1 MDIIT
6 QSAGRDAIL
15 QSPACRDAMGELRA
29 FMFEFVYRNPV
40 AKGEEGK
47 AQELLRRLFD
57 YYRREPDKLPP
68 EFQDIRM
75 EEGVERAV
83 CDYIAGMTD
92 VYAVECFNA
101 AFIPK
106 SWSVK

>member
-1 MDIIT
+1 MLFLPLFRADEADALVWRH
-6 QSAGRDAIL
+6 SDAPGVRAGGVVGLVLEDGVKDVL
-15 QSPACRDAMGELRA
+15 LL
-29 FMFEFVYRNPV
+29 
-40 AKGEEGK
+40 
-47 AQELLRRLFD
+47 QELLRRLFD

-92 VYAVECFNA
+92 NYALEIYHTL
-101 AFIPK
+101 FIPR
-106 SWSVK
+106 SWSIQLK

>member
-1 MDIIT
+1 
-6 QSAGRDAIL
+6 
-15 QSPACRDAMGELRA
+15 
-29 FMFEFVYRNPV
+29 MFEFVYRNPV

>member
-1 MDIIT
+1 MSTAIRWPRGRRGRPRSC
-6 QSAGRDAIL
+6 SAA
-15 QSPACRDAMGELRA
+15 P
-29 FMFEFVYRNPV
+29 
-40 AKGEEGK
+40 
-47 AQELLRRLFD
+47 LLE

>member
-1 MDIIT
+1 MIVEQKEI
-6 QSAGRDAIL
+6 SKAVISRL
-15 QSPACRDAMGELRA
+15 PRYYRYLGEL
-29 FMFEFVYRNPV
+29 
-40 AKGEEGK
+40 
-47 AQELLRRLFD
+47 
-57 YYRREPDKLPP
+57 
-68 EFQDIRM
+68 M